1 MIPHSRTTI
10 GTEEVEAASKLL
22 NSLNLAKGNISEVF
36 KDEFK
41 KYIGAEFV
49 NLTSSG
55 TMAFFLILKSL
66 EVKNGD
72 EVLLPDYICNSL
84 LGPINALEASPIV
97 YDNQLNSWISN
108 EDQILKKVTK
118 RTKAVV
124 VNHTFGYTLNFL
136 ESLSKRLPD
145 NVVLIEDCCHV
156 IVNSSHELSKYVSK
170 YSLCSFFSFNATKLL
185 ASGEGGAISTNNEK
199 FASKISAYKIG
210 DNLSNLSCSIAL
222 EQLKKLDYFL
232 NKRKE
237 IAELYISEFKN
248 YLPSEFDYYSGIY
261 FRFPILFSKNSEF
274 WYSKTISYRKGVDS
288 LISMSLNVKAQVNA
302 YNILKDTVSLP
313 IFPSL
318 ENFELEKIVSE
329 THKLIRNAN

>member
-1 MIPHSRTTI
+1 M
-10 GTEEVEAASKLL
+10 SK
-22 NSLNLAKGNISEVF
+22 K
-36 KDEFK
+36 
-41 KYIGAEFV
+41 
-49 NLTSSG
+49 
-55 TMAFFLILKSL
+55 
-66 EVKNGD
+66 
-72 EVLLPDYICNSL
+72 
-84 LGPINALEASPIV
+84 
-97 YDNQLNSWISN
+97 
-108 EDQILKKVTK
+108 
-118 RTKAVV
+118 TKAVV

-136 ESLSKRLPD
+136 ENLRKRLPE

-156 IVNSSHELSKYVSK
+156 IINSSHELSKYVSK

-199 FASKISAYKIG
+199 FANKISAFKIG

-232 NKRKE
+232 KKRKE

-261 FRFPILFSKNSEF
+261 FRFPILVSKNAEF
-274 WYSKTISYRKGVDS
+274 WYSKAISYRKGVDS